1 MNPEA
6 AAIIARLQLTPL
18 AQEGGFF
25 RQTWRSADVLPD
37 GRAGGGAIY
46 FLMTPVD
53 FSALHRLRMA
63 EVWHFYAGDPVE
75 HLQLDSARR
84 VGISTVMGSDLL
96 AGHTPQLLAPAGV
109 WQGARLVPTGFRG
122 WSLMGTTTCPA
133 WTTDDFELGSRVD
146 LQREFGVHSASI
158 AALTR

>member
-37 GRAGGGAIY
+37 GRAAGGAIY
-46 FLMTPVD
+46 FLMTPAD

-75 HLQLDSARR
+75 HLQLDPARR

-96 AGHTPQLLAPAGV
+96 AGHTPQLLVPSGV
-109 WQGARLVPTGFRG
+109 WQGARLVPNGFRG